1 MQIIGITG
9 KARSGKDT
17 IANIIETENRTRKIS
32 FAAPIKEAFRA
43 VFGWHPDSYPDRKE
57 QRIPGFNFTPREA
70 MQTLGTEWGRNL
82 QSDLWLKIA
91 QRKIDS
97 AREQQN
103 YFKYIVITDVRF
115 DNEAFLIRKNGGII
129 IEVTRN
135 DREHVAAHS
144 SEDGLSFEAADFTIF
159 NDGSLN
165 ELKDNVFKVLTSP
178 EVTK

>member
-57 QRIPGFNFTPREA
+57 QRIPGFYFTPREA

-82 QSDLWLKIA
+82 QSDLWLRIA
-91 QRKIDS
+91 QSKIES
-97 AREQQN
+97 ARVMENQ
-103 YFKYIVITDVRF
+103 YKYIVITDVRF
-115 DNEAFLIRKNGGII
+115 DNEADLIRNNGGFI
-129 IEVTRN
+129 IEVVRN
-135 DREHVAAHS
+135 DRDEVAAHS
-144 SEDGLSFEAADFTIF
+144 SEDGLAEAADFTIF
-159 NDGSLN
+159 NDGSLK
-165 ELKDNVFKVLTSP
+165 ELKDNVFKVLASAKP
-178 EVTK
+178 